1 MIRIVKTLG
10 FSVIFIFVLI
20 IIFLVSYKAL
30 KTGDSSKSLS
40 IFEKTKKVT
49 TPPEISGWVAWWDEE
64 KAYDLIQNNPGK
76 LSYVSPVWFMVGSDL
91 RLTDIGSTDK
101 VKIIKDL
108 KSVNLVVIPSLGSSL
123 SGQDLSPLF
132 NDQDKSRDLIE
143 NLTNKLI
150 TIGADGVDVDL
161 EGIKLSDKDKFSL
174 FLDQLKNQMKKN
186 NLKMSVT
193 IHAQT
198 ETNEWEG
205 VLGQD
210 IKRIGEIAD
219 EVRIMTYD
227 KHSAGSG
234 PGAISP
240 IKWMEE
246 VALFNSTLIDKNK
259 IVLGIPSY
267 GYVWTK
273 DGDAKG
279 QQFDEFYDYLKG
291 LNYEDSRDASSKE
304 LVVRTDDF
312 TGWLSD
318 SFAMQSKI
326 ENLRAAG
333 YNRFIIWHLGG
344 MDEKFFEK
352 DWAN

>member
-1 MIRIVKTLG
+1 MVRIVRTLG
-10 FSVIFIFVLI
+10 FSVIFIFILI
-20 IIFLVSYKAL
+20 IILFVSYKAL
-30 KTGDSSKSLS
+30 KSVDSA
-40 IFEKTKKVT
+40 KKVM
-49 TPPEISGWVAWWDEE
+49 TPPEISGWAAWWDEE

-76 LSYVSPVWFMVGSDL
+76 IYCVSPVWFMVGSDL
-91 RLTDIGSTDK
+91 KLTDIGSSDK
-101 VKIIKDL
+101 AEIVKEL
-108 KSVNLVVIPSLGSSL
+108 KSENVLTFPSLGSNL

-132 NDQDKSRDLIE
+132 NDQDKSRELIE
-143 NLTNKLI
+143 SLTNRLI
-150 TIGADGVDVDL
+150 GLGVDGVDVDL
-161 EGIKLSDKDKFSL
+161 EGIEMSDKDKFSL
-174 FLDQLKNQMKKN
+174 FLQQLSSQMKKN
-186 NLKMSVT
+186 NLSMSVT

-198 ETNEWEG
+198 GTIEWEG

-240 IKWMEE
+240 IKWMQE
-246 VALFNSTLIDKNK
+246 VALFNSAFIDKNK

-279 QQFDEFYDYLKG
+279 LQFDEFNDYLKG